1 MTGTRDRPFILWT
14 VRRTGGTALMALLTR
29 LSTCP
34 TIQHEP
40 FNRNRKLGH
49 VTALVLPEE
58 GVARPVVATELDAA
72 LRDALAR
79 PKNIKHCIDHL
90 PSALH
95 MALLR
100 VASELGYRHA
110 VLFRRDEAARARS
123 LAWPLQR
130 ARGGRRP
137 PRNSTRNCAT
147 AR

>member
-1 MTGTRDRPFILWT
+1 
-14 VRRTGGTALMALLTR
+14 MALLTR

-110 VLFRRDEAARARS
+110 VLFRRDEA
-123 LAWPLQR
+123 P
-130 ARGGRRP
+130 ARGRWPGLCNGAWGRRP